1 MRTAAVIATI
11 IAVGLGLL
19 VAGGCTA
26 VGSAGDLENAEW
38 SLVASSVSASNLG
51 AAGITARFADGVVGG
66 TGGVNSYSA
75 EYELGRSGAIEI
87 GDVTSTLIA
96 AVDEEANAAEAA
108 YFALLREVA
117 AYQVDG
123 TILTLTDVGGNE
135 LLVFERA
142 E

>member
-1 MRTAAVIATI
+1 MRIIGLFAAAIAI
-11 IAVGLGLL
+11 VLFA
-19 VAGGCTA
+19 AGCTSA
-26 VGSAGDLENAEW
+26 GSAGDLENAEW
-38 SLVASSVSASNLG
+38 SLVASSVSSSNLG
-51 AAGITARFADGVVGG
+51 AAGITARFADGAVGG
-66 TGGVNSYSA
+66 SGGVNSYGA

-108 YFALLREVA
+108 YFALLREVV

-123 TILTLTDVGGNE
+123 AVLTLSDASGND

>member
-1 MRTAAVIATI
+1 MRTAALSAL

-19 VAGGCTA
+19 VAAGCTA
-26 VGSAGDLENAEW
+26 IGSAGDLENAEW
-38 SLVASSVSASNLG
+38 SLVASSVSSSNLG
-51 AAGITARFADGVVGG
+51 AAGITARFADGLVGG
-66 TGGVNSYSA
+66 TGGVNSYGA
-75 EYELGRSGAIEI
+75 EYELGRSGAIET

-117 AYQVDG
+117 AYRVDG
-123 TILTLTDVGGNE
+123 TILTLSDAGGNE